1 MECAVDDEIIDRNPC
16 RKVKAPKMDLKPRET
31 LQISQLPDFYNRLLA
46 EPISPA
52 TVCTMLLFHLG
63 LRKGEALG
71 LSWHDY
77 IPSDDK
83 IRIRWQYTNDKQLRP
98 PKSDMSNRDLAV
110 NPSLKEYLE
119 RWRTLQASEL
129 NQLGLK
135 QTGETPIVHSIGLEK
150 VTAGRLP
157 YVTRMDGHNFGRWF
171 RNYCVDSGYGQFE
184 TVTHTFAR
192 DGKIIQR
199 GKDYVGLTPHGLR
212 HTVATVFAA
221 EGTDVKTIQA
231 WLGHASATTT
241 LNMYVRAVK
250 ENNRAAADL
259 FGSLLK

>member
-31 LQISQLPDFYNRLLA
+31 LEISQLPDLLA
-46 EPISPA
+46 EPMSPA

-71 LSWHDY
+71 LSWNDY
-77 IPSDDK
+77 SSSDDK

-119 RWRTLQASEL
+119 RWKTLQASEL

-150 VTAGRLP
+150 VIAGRLP
-157 YVTRMDGHNFGRWF
+157 HPTEKRILLNQSLPDRL
-171 RNYCVDSGYGQFE
+171 
-184 TVTHTFAR
+184 
-192 DGKIIQR
+192 QR
-199 GKDYVGLTPHGLR
+199 GFQEDQGV
-212 HTVATVFAA
+212 
-221 EGTDVKTIQA
+221 
-231 WLGHASATTT
+231 
-241 LNMYVRAVK
+241 
-250 ENNRAAADL
+250 
-259 FGSLLK
+259 